1 MRNRRWLLSLLLA
14 GSMLLAGSGASA
26 EDTLKVAI
34 GQLGL
39 WAVDAPRLG
48 QRAGIFKKH
57 GLVLDIFGTSGG
69 GETLQAVISGSAD
82 LTVGIGTA
90 AVLRAYSKGAPI
102 RVIGANFTGAGDLYW
117 YVRADS
123 AIKRLTD
130 ANDKTSIGYSASGSS
145 SHNVVLAFLQELG
158 VKATPTATGTQ
169 PATLTQVMSGQI
181 DIGWSAPP
189 FGLKEL
195 AQGKIRII
203 ANGNDVPSLRSQTVR
218 VDMVNADVLNGRRDA
233 LLRFVRA
240 YRETLDWMF
249 SSPDPVKIYAEEAN
263 VPVELAATTR
273 DKFQTKEAM
282 RNDRLSDLDAVMAQ
296 AVRLKFLDELG
307 VEIIA
312 PGLIESALDQG
323 KRDRRRRGELHAELV
338 RLRHQVGVVERFPN
352 EAPSLGLVRGE
363 RLGRKRKPAGASGTD
378 QPWQEPGAPAIGDE
392 ADLGE
397 GLHEARRARR
407 QYDVAG
413 ERDIGAGAGRDA
425 VDGGNYRERQRAQ
438 LAHERVVIGV
448 ERAPEHGCLAVCG
461 HALAQI
467 LSGAEGAAGA
477 GQQERAA
484 VAILLG
490 LGERAL
496 ERLLHRLVD
505 RVELPRPVQ
514 RDDAIARAPLDQD
527 RCVFHGRLL
536 VNFASR
542 DWAAPS

>member
-14 GSMLLAGSGASA
+14 GPMAVAVSGASA
-26 EDTLKVAI
+26 QETFKVAV

-48 QRAGIFKKH
+48 ERAGIFKKH

-69 GETLQAVISGSAD
+69 GDTLQAVISGSAD

-123 AIKRLTD
+123 PIKRLTD
-130 ANDKTSIGYSASGSS
+130 ASDKTTIGYSASGSS

-218 VDMVNADVLNGRRDA
+218 VDMVNADVLKHRRDA
-233 LLRFVRA
+233 VLRFVRA

-249 SSPDPVKIYAEEAN
+249 SGPDAVKIYAEETN
-263 VPVELAATTR
+263 VPLELAAMTR

-296 AVRLKFLDELG
+296 AVRLKFLDKPLSKEQL
-307 VEIIA
+307 
-312 PGLIESALDQG
+312 
-323 KRDRRRRGELHAELV
+323 AEL
-338 RLRHQVGVVERFPN
+338 
-352 EAPSLGLVRGE
+352 
-363 RLGRKRKPAGASGTD
+363 
-378 QPWQEPGAPAIGDE
+378 I
-392 ADLGE
+392 
-397 GLHEARRARR
+397 
-407 QYDVAG
+407 
-413 ERDIGAGAGRDA
+413 
-425 VDGGNYRERQRAQ
+425 
-438 LAHERVVIGV
+438 
-448 ERAPEHGCLAVCG
+448 
-461 HALAQI
+461 QI
-467 LSGAEGAAGA
+467 
-477 GQQERAA
+477 
-484 VAILLG
+484 
-490 LGERAL
+490 
-496 ERLLHRLVD
+496 
-505 RVELPRPVQ
+505 PPT
-514 RDDAIARAPLDQD
+514 
-527 RCVFHGRLL
+527 
-536 VNFASR
+536 
-542 DWAAPS
+542 